1 MFSWP
6 FQNPAFTVNKPRR
19 GNGADHLS
27 RPVLKAHFHLENK
40 LVNAR

>member
-27 RPVLKAHFHLENK
+27 RPVLKARFHLENK